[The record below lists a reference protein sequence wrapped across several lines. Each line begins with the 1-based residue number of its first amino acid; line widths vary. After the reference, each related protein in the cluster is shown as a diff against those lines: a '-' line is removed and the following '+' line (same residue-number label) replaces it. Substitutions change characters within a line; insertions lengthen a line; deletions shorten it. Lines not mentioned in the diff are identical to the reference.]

1 MEKQSAGFD
10 EKIVKKAHCEGRG
23 TLGKGTF
30 RRCAPKTKRATA
42 TANELLW
49 CSNSYSITFQG
60 GFKPIELQTAG
71 KATGLSPSQAFAL
84 GADLVRN

>member
-1 MEKQSAGFD
+1 MALQK
-10 EKIVKKAHCEGRG
+10 
-23 TLGKGTF
+23 
-30 RRCAPKTKRATA
+30 KRATA

-71 KATGLSPSQAFAL
+71 QEIGLSPSQAFAQS
-84 GADLVRN
+84 ADLIRN